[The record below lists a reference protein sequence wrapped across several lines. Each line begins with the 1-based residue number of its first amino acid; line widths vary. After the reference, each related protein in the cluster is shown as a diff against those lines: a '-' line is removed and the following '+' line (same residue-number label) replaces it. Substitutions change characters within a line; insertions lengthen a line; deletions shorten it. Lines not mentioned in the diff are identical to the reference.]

1 MAQPK
6 CSQEVLAAVNE
17 DTSMW
22 LAAWHGGRV
31 GAIYVGGA
39 SAVLGLLLGAAA
51 GAAVGSLF
59 APLTFGISAP
69 ACCFFGA
76 LGGLLL
82 GGGLGCGG
90 GLVLGASLGV
100 LCFTAELPSNW
111 TKPREGQL
119 LQVAAPLVL
128 SGCTGPCFSACGA
141 FLGLLSG
148 AFLGLIAGLLL
159 APFTFGLS
167 VPICSFLGGI
177 LGAAVDAATG
187 ALLAVC
193 LNVLLVRH
201 RSTCLACVGRLC
213 QPFISAFNRWR
224 FQLAMLIAP
233 SLDVAKTDETPETIL
248 EECAKPRRAR
258 RRVKKVS
265 RAA

>member
-6 CSQEVLAAVNE
+6 CSQEVLAPVDE

-22 LAAWHGGRV
+22 LAAWYGGRV
-31 GAIYVGGA
+31 GAIYMGGA

-76 LGGLLL
+76 LVGLLL

-187 ALLAVC
+187 
-193 LNVLLVRH
+193 
-201 RSTCLACVGRLC
+201 VGRLC

-233 SLDVAKTDETPETIL
+233 SLDLAKTAETPETIL